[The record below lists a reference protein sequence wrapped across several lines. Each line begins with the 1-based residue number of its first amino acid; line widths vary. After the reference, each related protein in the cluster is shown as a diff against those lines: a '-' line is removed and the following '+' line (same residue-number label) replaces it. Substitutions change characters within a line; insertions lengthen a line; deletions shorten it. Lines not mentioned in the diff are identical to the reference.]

1 MADEGGQTS
10 VPNSLA
16 QYSMMTSVG
25 CQWSAA
31 ELDERNPCLVVG
43 SDETGGSVTRARERS
58 SPSCSLRTSLL
69 EYLCLCVSLPFAGV
83 IEACPP

>member
-16 QYSMMTSVG
+16 QYSMMASVG

-31 ELDERNPCLVVG
+31 ELDERSPCPVVG
-43 SDETGGSVTRARERS
+43 SDETGGSVTRARERW
-58 SPSCSLRTSLL
+58 SPSCSLPTSLL
-69 EYLCLCVSLPFAGV
+69 EYLCLCLSMPFAGV